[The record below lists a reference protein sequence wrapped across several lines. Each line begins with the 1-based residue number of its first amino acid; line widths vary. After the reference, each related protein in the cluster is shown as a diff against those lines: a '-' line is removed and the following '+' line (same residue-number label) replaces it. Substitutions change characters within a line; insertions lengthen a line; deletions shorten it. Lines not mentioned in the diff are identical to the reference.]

1 MKRWL
6 ITLLLGGFVGACGS
20 EPDPSDPS
28 DTSSSSLSDITN
40 SVDGGLTDVAEVSSD
55 GAAAQDT
62 STADTPASD
71 LGSEAMDVDSTIDA
85 EAHGGVWSLQVP
97 CSNKGP
103 EIYTLTAADVDTT
116 QPAGTVVGC
125 VLDGVIPP
133 EKVAQALQFV
143 GLEGTGGIEMRR
155 ITYLTKRSFGE
166 VALATAR
173 VLLPDT
179 PPEGPASVVV
189 VTHGTAGL
197 ADQCAPSRVPIPH
210 VMGIPFAGTDTV
222 VVLPDY
228 AGLGNEGVQGYHDSH
243 DTAYS
248 VLDSLKAVHDMLDP
262 ALLSK
267 TYAVMGHS
275 QGGAAALYAQGL
287 ANEYAADFD
296 LEAVVAF
303 SPGWTSSAIPDK
315 SLYATPQYFPV
326 TLGAGVPMAALAF
339 SHYADAYN
347 HVDAADPGLYFSDE
361 WRETIVDWIET
372 ECVSTIAANFME
384 LGDGL
389 TAMDIFDPV
398 FLMVSLSCLQGEAG
412 CTEPTQSH
420 IERRKAHY
428 IPMDVA
434 GAPALIIQGMAD
446 KQTTPA
452 KAACKVKAMK
462 EGGFTPS
469 VSVDPL
475 ATHFDVV
482 KLNLGLAV
490 AWIKG
495 HVNET
500 MLPTWSF
507 DAAVLPACD

>member
-1 MKRWL
+1 M
-6 ITLLLGGFVGACGS
+6 TSPADGS
-20 EPDPSDPS
+20 LADA
-28 DTSSSSLSDITN
+28 
-40 SVDGGLTDVAEVSSD
+40 AEMSPD
-55 GAAAQDT
+55 GAEAEET
-62 STADTPASD
+62 STSDAAASD
-71 LGSEAMDVDSTIDA
+71 LGSEGVEDDSTTDA
-85 EAHGGVWSLQVP
+85 AADGGVWSIQVP

-103 EIYTLTAADVDTT
+103 ELYTLTAADVDTT

-125 VLDGVIPP
+125 VLDGVTPP
-133 EKVAQALQFV
+133 EKVAQALQLV

-173 VLLPDT
+173 VLLPDP

-197 ADQCAPSRVPIPH
+197 ADKCAPSHVPPPH

-248 VLDSLKAVHDMLDP
+248 VLDSLRAVHDMLGPDV
-262 ALLSK
+262 LSK
-267 TYAVMGHS
+267 EYAVMGHS
-275 QGGAAALYAQGL
+275 QGGGAALYAQGL
-287 ANEYAADFD
+287 AKEYAGDFE
-296 LEAVVAF
+296 LKAVVAF
-303 SPGWTSSAIPDK
+303 SPGWTPSATPDK
-315 SLYATPQYFPV
+315 TLYATPQYLPV
-326 TLGAGVPMAALAF
+326 TMGAGVPMAALAF
-339 SHYADAYN
+339 AHYADAYN
-347 HVDAADPGLYFSDE
+347 HVNEANPGIYFSDA
-361 WRETIVDWIET
+361 WRETIVNWIET
-372 ECVSTIAANFME
+372 ECVSTVASNFME
-384 LGDGL
+384 LGPGV
-389 TAMDIFDPV
+389 TAMDVFDPV
-398 FLMVSLSCLQGEAG
+398 YLMVSLSCLQGEPG
-412 CTEPTQSH
+412 CTEPTQSD

-428 IPMDVA
+428 IPMDVT

-495 HVNET
+495 QLNST
-500 MLPTWSF
+500 TLPTWSF
-507 DAAVLPACD
+507 DASVLPACD